1 MTQRGQGNE
10 RVTPADGQPWEQQPW
25 RPAGDGPNDPGS
37 PPLPEYAEYGE
48 YGGHSEYGAYG
59 ERDQGYGP
67 RHGRQDGP
75 GYGPGGEQPGYG
87 GQYGGY
93 DGGTRDGGAQ
103 PSYGAPG
110 EGAQPGGQPYAQEPY
125 GGGHGYGY
133 PGGGAQP
140 LPAESPAPGAADA
153 TQYLP
158 PMPGGGHGQNPDAQ
172 ATQYIP
178 PFPQQNGHGA
188 EPGQNP
194 DAQATQFLSPVPP
207 PQPDG
212 PRTPPYSAPRA
223 ADGED
228 APRQPPAEFD
238 NLFRSDDGTPARG
251 GRMNQTRGVSLNP
264 PQGQGQFADPA
275 QQPPQPAPGYGYP
288 QPGYGYPPPAGPG
301 PARPGGYGYPPPA
314 TAGGYGT
321 PPPARPDD
329 YRTDG
334 SGPGRKKS
342 PAILVA
348 AVAGVAAVGL
358 GVGAL
363 LSTGGGGGDGDKD
376 QSTVAAQSPAAS
388 ASSGTSAGS
397 DAAAG
402 QAKALDGLLADSNSS
417 REAVIGAV
425 GDIKSCKNLDG
436 AADDLHG
443 AASQRQ
449 GLVDRLGKITIDK
462 LPDHAALAAALTEG
476 WKASASADNHYAQW
490 AAQAKSHKVC
500 KHGSARRTGATGEG
514 DRASG
519 EATTAKTRAAKLWNS
534 VATRYGLKQ
543 RTASDL

>member
-25 RPAGDGPNDPGS
+25 RPAGDGPNDPGGL
-37 PPLPEYAEYGE
+37 PLPEYSPYSEYGE
-48 YGGHSEYGAYG
+48 YGEYG
-59 ERDQGYGP
+59 ERDDRGHGP
-67 RHGRQDGP
+67 RHGRQDGS
-75 GYGPGGEQPGYG
+75 GYGPGAGQPGYG
-87 GQYGGY
+87 GEYGGY
-93 DGGTRDGGAQ
+93 GGGSPDGGSYGGAHRA
-103 PSYGAPG
+103 SYGAPG
-110 EGAQPGGQPYAQEPY
+110 EGAHADGQPYAPEPY

-133 PGGGAQP
+133 PRGGAQP

-158 PMPGGGHGQNPDAQ
+158 PVAGGGQGQDPDAQ

-178 PFPQQNGHGA
+178 PFPQQNGHVG
-188 EPGQNP
+188 ERGQNP

-212 PRTPPYSAPRA
+212 PHTPPYTPPRS

-264 PQGQGQFADPA
+264 PLSQGQFADPT
-275 QQPPQPAPGYGYP
+275 QQLPLRA
-288 QPGYGYPPPAGPG
+288 PGYGYPPPAGPG
-301 PARPGGYGYPPPA
+301 PAQPGGYGYPPPA
-314 TAGGYGT
+314 QPSGGYGT

-329 YRTDG
+329 YRADG
-334 SGPGRKKS
+334 SRPGRKKS
-342 PAILVA
+342 PAILIA

-388 ASSGTSAGS
+388 ASGGATAGS

-402 QAKALDGLLADSNSS
+402 QAKALDALLADSNSS

-425 GDIKSCKNLDG
+425 GSIKSCKNLDG

-490 AAQAKSHKVC
+490 ATQAKSRKVC
-500 KHGSARRTGATGEG
+500 KHGSARRTSATGQG

-534 VATRYGLKQ
+534 IAGQYGLQQ